1 MRKEKSIGDGIHV
14 IFRNSQGKLV
24 KRRKKLGNELSN
36 PNRYI
41 DTEITKSELYELSGF
56 NDPDIPFRHY
66 EEYCELLGIDISFGC
81 SYNYIDEGF
90 REVLKKMKD
99 SGMSIYKKMT
109 NIFAMKKSVRNVQLM
124 DIYFFTGKIPMV
136 RAIDKARRYLTEAQ
150 ESKEETLEESDNH
163 LKVDEAEDLLARMK
177 DHYNVDVF
185 SNKNYEPSD
194 SFIYWDNKA
203 KAILVYLPHFTNY
216 TVSKKELIIIF
227 EHEYGHSQTTHM
239 FNNDDW
245 NIEKFKV
252 YLIGELL
259 GEYQD
264 GSFPGVSFIDANAAA
279 QAAYYHL
286 PIELAANNNRKLD
299 FRELIKINPRI
310 RKYPPSNWEDWPF
323 NKIVNL
329 KIPANIARNWEL
341 KESGKFIP
349 NNKQIEIIDF
359 LISVYKVY
367 MPENVLKVLIPTLE
381 QAKKSLLS
389 K

>member
-1 MRKEKSIGDGIHV
+1 
-14 IFRNSQGKLV
+14 
-24 KRRKKLGNELSN
+24 
-36 PNRYI
+36 
-41 DTEITKSELYELSGF
+41 
-56 NDPDIPFRHY
+56 
-66 EEYCELLGIDISFGC
+66 
-81 SYNYIDEGF
+81 
-90 REVLKKMKD
+90 
-99 SGMSIYKKMT
+99 
-109 NIFAMKKSVRNVQLM
+109 VQLM